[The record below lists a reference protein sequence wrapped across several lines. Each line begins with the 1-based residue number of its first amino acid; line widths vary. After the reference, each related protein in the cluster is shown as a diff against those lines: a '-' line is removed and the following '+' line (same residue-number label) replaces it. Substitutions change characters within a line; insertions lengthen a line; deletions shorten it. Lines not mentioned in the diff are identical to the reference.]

1 MLPFSGS
8 SSLIKLI
15 ERAHCLPVAD
25 GIAKYTE
32 EEVQQEIL
40 SEEIKEIYQVSQIFS
55 LSEVR

>member
-1 MLPFSGS
+1 M
-8 SSLIKLI
+8 
-15 ERAHCLPVAD
+15 AD

-32 EEVQQEIL
+32 AEVQQEIL